1 MDDVIIDTNIVIWYF
16 SQLSLPSVYAQTSI
30 DKALRNGNIFVA
42 TVTIVE
48 LTYLV
53 EKNKI
58 PLDVL
63 TAVLNALDDP
73 SSALQI
79 IELTRDISETISK
92 IPRSVVPDMPD
103 RMIAATALHLG
114 VPLIT
119 SDSDIRKLKNI
130 KTIW

>member
-16 SQLSLPSVYAQTSI
+16 SQPSLPSVYAQTSI

>member
-16 SQLSLPSVYAQTSI
+16 SQPSLSLVYAQTSI

-63 TAVLNALDDP
+63 TALLNALDDP